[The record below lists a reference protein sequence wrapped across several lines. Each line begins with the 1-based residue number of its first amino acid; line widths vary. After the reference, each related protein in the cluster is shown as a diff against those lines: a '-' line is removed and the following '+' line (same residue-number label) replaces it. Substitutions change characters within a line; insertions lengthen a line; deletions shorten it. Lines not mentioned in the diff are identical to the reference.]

1 MKSLELT
8 PQQILPA
15 FPGVKVKTICT
26 YWSVIRD
33 ALEDA
38 RLESAMIVAYALGTI
53 AAENAGFA
61 PLTEMISKYNTRHSP
76 FDQYEGR
83 VDLGNM
89 MPGDGELFRGRGFVQ
104 LTGRA
109 NYARYGDRIGLDLT
123 ELPELAGDPKVA
135 AQLLALFI
143 ADREPAILTALK
155 AGKLAVARK
164 LVNGGTH
171 GLDRFERAYN
181 AILEA
186 LRHG

>member
-1 MKSLELT
+1 MELT
-8 PQQILPA
+8 PEQILPA
-15 FPGVKVKTICT
+15 FPGVKIKTIRT
-26 YWSVIRD
+26 YWPAIRY

-53 AAENAGFA
+53 AAENAGFT
-61 PLTEMISKYNTRHSP
+61 PLTEMISKYNTPRHIP
-76 FDQYEGR
+76 FERYDGR

-89 MPGDGELFRGRGFVQ
+89 MPGDGERFRGRGFVQ

-109 NYARYGDRIGLDLT
+109 NYLRYGDRIGLDLI
-123 ELPELAGDPKVA
+123 ELPELAGDTKVA

-155 AGKLAVARK
+155 AGNLAVARK

-181 AILEA
+181 AILEV
-186 LRHG
+186 LQNG

>member
-1 MKSLELT
+1 MKPFELT
-8 PQQILPA
+8 PEQIMTA
-15 FPGVKVKTICT
+15 FPGGKIKTIRT
-26 YWSVIRD
+26 YWPAIRNALQD
-33 ALEDA
+33 AQLD
-38 RLESAMIVAYALGTI
+38 SAAIVAYALGTI
-53 AAENAGFA
+53 AAENAGFT

-76 FDQYEGR
+76 FDQYDGR
-83 VDLGNM
+83 ADLGNM
-89 MPGDGELFRGRGFVQ
+89 MPGDGERFRGRGFVQ

-109 NYARYGDRIGLDLT
+109 NYLRYGERIGLDLI
-123 ELPELAGDPKVA
+123 ELPELVGDTKVA

-155 AGKLAVARK
+155 AGNLAVARK

-181 AILEA
+181 AILEV

>member
-1 MKSLELT
+1 
-8 PQQILPA
+8 
-15 FPGVKVKTICT
+15 
-26 YWSVIRD
+26 
-33 ALEDA
+33 
-38 RLESAMIVAYALGTI
+38 
-53 AAENAGFA
+53 
-61 PLTEMISKYNTRHSP
+61 
-76 FDQYEGR
+76 
-83 VDLGNM
+83 
-89 MPGDGELFRGRGFVQ
+89 VQ

-181 AILEA
+181 AIL
-186 LRHG
+186 

>member
-76 FDQYEGR
+76 FDQYDGR

-89 MPGDGELFRGRGFVQ
+89 MPGDGERFRGRGFVQ

-143 ADREPAILTALK
+143 ADREPAILAAVK
-155 AGKLAVARK
+155 AGKLLVARK

-186 LRHG
+186 VRHG